1 MPPHLLHRQATTAT
15 SQSQDMVHGRN
26 VQIHKQF
33 LETAFLHPWICE
45 IRRAVQAIPVSVCHH
60 VGKEK
65 RGLLRRK
72 KQHFLLTV

>member
-1 MPPHLLHRQATTAT
+1 MYK
-15 SQSQDMVHGRN
+15 QS
-26 VQIHKQF
+26 

-45 IRRAVQAIPVSVCHH
+45 VRRAVEANPVSVCHH

-65 RGLLRRK
+65 RGLLRGK